1 MGWEWLSHL
10 LQVFADFIPRPLM
23 VRTDER
29 CIEFVAGFWPRCL
42 RPGWYIEWPLLARY
56 ESVHV
61 SRQVTSRTQ
70 RFGKNA
76 FRWKAVYQITD
87 ALSLVVNTMDYDE
100 TIADFCEI
108 AFAHVHR
115 SVQSAEEMLSV
126 RSRKKVIAR
135 IRSELK
141 PFGVEVIDFSVVSAS
156 TADRQFSIWEL
167 QPRRVHEQEG

>member
-29 CIEFVAGFWPRCL
+29 CVEFVAGRWPRLL
-42 RPGWYIEWPLLARY
+42 RPGWYVEWPLLARY
-56 ESVHV
+56 EAVHV

-70 RFGKNA
+70 RFGRHA
-76 FRWKAVYQITD
+76 FRWKAVYQID
-87 ALSLVVNTMDYDE
+87 NALALVVNTMDYDE

-108 AFAHVHR
+108 AFSHVHR
-115 SVQSAEEMLSV
+115 NTPDADEMLSV
-126 RSRKKVIAR
+126 RARKKVIAR

-141 PFGVEVIDFSVVSAS
+141 PFGVEIIDFSVVSAS

-167 QPRRVHEQEG
+167 QPKTGTQQ